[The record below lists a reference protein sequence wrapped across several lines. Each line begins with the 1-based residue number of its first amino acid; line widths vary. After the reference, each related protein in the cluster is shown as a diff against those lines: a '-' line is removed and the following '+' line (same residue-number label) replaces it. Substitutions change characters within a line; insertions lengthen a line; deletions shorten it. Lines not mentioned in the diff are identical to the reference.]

1 MICGSAEVGTI
12 IGDYSK
18 EKVVHCKTMYSMMQ
32 KSHFSPHHLYMA
44 FKKTYCIYLLLY
56 LCSFYGHW
64 TVKSVELYKSL

>member
-44 FKKTYCIYLLLY
+44 FKKNLLY
-56 LCSFYGHW
+56 LSFTVFMFILW
-64 TVKSVELYKSL
+64 TLDS